1 MPGGVRTS
9 NHVMIISEPY
19 LNHLAVEDLVQK
31 ENPLVSVDEREK
43 VQ

>member
-1 MPGGVRTS
+1 
-9 NHVMIISEPY
+9 MIKSEPY

-31 ENPLVSVDEREK
+31 ENSLVSVDECEK